1 MKIII
6 LCVGKIKEKF
16 FKMGIDEYIK
26 RLSKYTK
33 LDIIEVNDEKTSEN
47 LSIAEENIIK
57 NKEAQRILSH
67 IKSNYYIVSLAI
79 DGKQMSSEQ
88 FSSFIHS
95 NMTNSIKTLVF
106 IIGGSIGL
114 SDEILNISDYKL
126 SFSAMTFPHQMMRM
140 ILLEQIYRAYRII
153 NNEPYHK

>member
-16 FKMGIDEYIK
+16 FKLGIDEYLK
-26 RLSKYTK
+26 RLNRYVRV
-33 LDIIEVNDEKTSEN
+33 DVIEIADEKTYEN
-47 LSIAEENIIK
+47 MTIAEENIIK
-57 NKEAQRILSH
+57 NKETQRMLAH
-67 IKSNYYIVSLAI
+67 IKKEYYIVSLAI
-79 DGKQMSSEQ
+79 EGKQMSSEN
-88 FSSFIHS
+88 FSKFIQS
-95 NMTNSIKTLVF
+95 NMTNSTKTVMF

-114 SDEILNISDYKL
+114 SNEILNISDYKL

-140 ILLEQIYRAYRII
+140 ILLEQIYRAYKII

>member
-6 LCVGKIKEKF
+6 LCVGKIKEKS
-16 FKMGIDEYIK
+16 FKMGIDEYLK
-26 RLSKYTK
+26 RLSKYTR

-47 LSIAEENIIK
+47 LSTAEENIIK
-57 NKEAQRILSH
+57 NKEAQRMLSH
-67 IKSNYYIVSLAI
+67 IKNDYYIVSLAI

-88 FSSFIHS
+88 FSSFIQS
-95 NMTNSIKTLVF
+95 SMTNSIKTLVF

-114 SDEILNISDYKL
+114 SNEILNISDYKL